1 MPTYDFLCTKCA
13 QKFSLFLAIKDRD
26 KALCPACGAGE
37 VQQRFTGFL
46 YNKGGKSSVSS
57 GSRSSGGGCSTS
69 SCSGCS
75 GC

>member
-13 QKFSLFLAIKDRD
+13 QKFSLFLAIKDRH
-26 KALCPACGAGE
+26 KAACPACGAKE

-46 YNKGGKSSVSS
+46 YNKGGGNNASP
-57 GSRSSGGGCSTS
+57 GSASSGGGCNAS